1 MAASEADCRPP
12 RLTAVNPEAAGRI
25 QGRLLRASEA
35 VLRTPTTAGQK
46 QRRFPEKNIL
56 LDFQGNA
63 MEGGNGQ
70 RQPSLNPAVQPGEGG
85 NGPGVRLHPQLEVVQ
100 RARGGRFPVH
110 AQSDNTYSVAVR
122 PQRAQTSPWWPT
134 PMPAQRDRPGR

>member
-1 MAASEADCRPP
+1 MAD
-12 RLTAVNPEAAGRI
+12 VN
-25 QGRLLRASEA
+25 LHS
-35 VLRTPTTAGQK
+35 TPLYNLGK
-46 QRRFPEKNIL
+46 
-56 LDFQGNA
+56 
-63 MEGGNGQ
+63 GGNDP
-70 RQPSLNPAVQPGEGG
+70 RHAIQPGEGG